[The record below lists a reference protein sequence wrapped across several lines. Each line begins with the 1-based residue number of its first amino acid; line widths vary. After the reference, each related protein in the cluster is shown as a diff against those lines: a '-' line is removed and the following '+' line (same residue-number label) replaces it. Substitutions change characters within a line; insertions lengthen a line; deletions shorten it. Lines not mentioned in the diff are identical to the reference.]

1 MLYKMIIKL
10 IFAFFLFSFVFT
22 FVFSFIKMEA
32 GGVSKERVLA
42 ALGLRDDD
50 LLGAFVWG
58 SRAFGTS
65 TTSSGTPSTIN

>member
-1 MLYKMIIKL
+1 
-10 IFAFFLFSFVFT
+10 
-22 FVFSFIKMEA
+22 MED
-32 GGVSKERVLA
+32 GVSKGRVLA

-65 TTSSGTPSTIN
+65 TTSSGTCTP

>member
-1 MLYKMIIKL
+1 MHFI
-10 IFAFFLFSFVFT
+10 FVFPL
-22 FVFSFIKMEA
+22 FLNNHLLD
-32 GGVSKERVLA
+32 GRRVSKGRVLA

-65 TTSSGTPSTIN
+65 TTSSGTCTP